1 VTLVFKKNDFFSI
14 SQNPSMDEININYS
28 APTNNST
35 VQVNVYDING
45 RAIYYNKSDLSVTTI
60 FYKKIDISI
69 LQTGIYIVEVINGD
83 FKYREK
89 IVKL

>member
-1 VTLVFKKNDFFSI
+1 
-14 SQNPSMDEININYS
+14 MDEININYS

-45 RAIYYNKSDLSVTTI
+45 RAIY
-60 FYKKIDISI
+60 YKKIDISI